1 MTRKAD
7 GPEDGMVEFDGPG
20 GKSQPMPGREPQS
33 YLLSPD
39 RLAEERLWVA
49 RHGHTDPEIDL
60 LVATRILEQGDL

>member
-20 GKSQPMPGREPQS
+20 GKSQPMPGQEPQS
-33 YLLSPD
+33 DLLSPD
-39 RLAEERLWVA
+39 RLAEQRLWVA
-49 RHGHTDPEIDL
+49 RHGHIDPEIDL